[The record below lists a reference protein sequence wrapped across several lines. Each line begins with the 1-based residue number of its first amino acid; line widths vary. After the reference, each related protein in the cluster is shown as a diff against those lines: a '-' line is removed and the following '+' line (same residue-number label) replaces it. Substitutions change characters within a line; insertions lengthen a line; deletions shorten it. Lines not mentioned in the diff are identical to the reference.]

1 MDILNSG
8 ITPQISKSKN
18 AKITQESTK
27 ADAISI
33 ISKNTV
39 TKRKINQSS
48 SQIKPSEDKN
58 VEVIPKKKRKKNIE
72 SKELISV
79 EVESNGSIITTNLAS
94 SVQQKKKKI
103 DGQLL
108 LPKLSG
114 LLKNEDSYDSVL
126 VRFIVRF
133 FSRPYNYKG
142 GTKAEKFRINSH

>member
-79 EVESNGSIITTNLAS
+79 EVEGSIITTNLAS

-133 FSRPYNYKG
+133 FSRRYNY
-142 GTKAEKFRINSH
+142 

>member
-18 AKITQESTK
+18 ATKITQESTK

-79 EVESNGSIITTNLAS
+79 EVEGSIITTNLAS

-133 FSRPYNYKG
+133 FSRRYNY
-142 GTKAEKFRINSH
+142 